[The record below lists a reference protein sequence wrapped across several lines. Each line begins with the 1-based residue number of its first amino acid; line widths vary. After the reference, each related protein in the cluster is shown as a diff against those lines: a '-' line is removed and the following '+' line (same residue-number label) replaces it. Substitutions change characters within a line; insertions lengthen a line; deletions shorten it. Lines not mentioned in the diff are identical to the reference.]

1 MDSDILMK
9 KLNRV
14 NSTVSVENILDST
27 KAASGG
33 ERDLNFLKYLVDNKL
48 LLQEEV
54 IFKKTITDF
63 SESRFQK
70 KYKKS
75 SYESSTH
82 YLCRSLIQEELALL
96 GINNSSWV
104 EAGSINILRAN
115 SNYDIAANDLS
126 FVIDVGLTPARN
138 FFRGLT
144 DLRVKFFLVTNYF
157 DDYIDD
163 IIFELFRRSD
173 DNAFIEAVKDYEE
186 GYKLYNPVV
195 SEENLLNY

>member
-63 SESRFQK
+63 SESHFQK

-75 SYESSTH
+75 SSESSTH

-104 EAGSINILRAN
+104 EAGCINILRAN

-144 DLRVKFFLVTNYF
+144 DLKVKFFLVTNYF

-186 GYKLYNPVV
+186 GYKLYNPMV